1 MNKLLSGK
9 VREIYA
15 ADDQAL
21 VIVTTD
27 RISAYDVVLG
37 SQVPGKGVALNLISL
52 HWFDQCASIVQNH
65 ILSADLDEM
74 PAPFRQEPQHY
85 ARRTVLVK
93 RLRML
98 PYEFI
103 VRGYMFG
110 SLWEEYQRSG
120 QAWGQ
125 PLAKGYRLADRLERP
140 LVTVAAKRSQGHEEP
155 ICLERLQN
163 EIGREEADRLVA
175 LSLRLY
181 ERCYGQALERGL
193 LIADTK
199 FEFGYDGAGEL
210 VLGDELCTP
219 DSSRYWLAE
228 DWRPGASPRSL
239 DKQFVRDYLVAQG
252 LNGRSPGPELPPSVL
267 AKTAQIYRQCC
278 QRLTGEIV

>member
-15 ADDQAL
+15 VDDQAL

-27 RISAYDVVLG
+27 RISAFDVVLPTPI
-37 SQVPGKGVALNLISL
+37 PGKGVALNLISL

-140 LVTVAAKRSQGHEEP
+140 LVTVAAKRSQGHGEP

>member
-1 MNKLLSGK
+1 MKKIIRGK
-9 VREIYA
+9 VRDVFEV
-15 ADDQAL
+15 DDAHL
-21 VIVTTD
+21 AIVTTD
-27 RISAYDVVLG
+27 RISAFDVILN
-37 SQVPGKGVALNLISL
+37 SEIPGKGVALNSL
-52 HWFDQCASIVQNH
+52 SNFWFSYTSDLVPNHLVSTSLEDFPAEFQQNPEFYR
-65 ILSADLDEM
+65 D
-74 PAPFRQEPQHY
+74 
-85 ARRTVLVK
+85 RTVLVK
-93 RLRML
+93 KLRML

-140 LVTVAAKRSQGHEEP
+140 LVTVAAKRSQGHDEP

>member
-1 MNKLLSGK
+1 MNKLLSSK

-15 ADDQAL
+15 VDDQAL

-65 ILSADLDEM
+65 LLSADLDEM

-110 SLWEEYQRSG
+110 SLWEEYKRGG

-140 LVTVAAKRSQGHEEP
+140 LVTVAAKRSQGHDEP
-155 ICLERLQN
+155 IGLERLQN

>member
-1 MNKLLSGK
+1 MKKLLSGK

-15 ADDQAL
+15 VDDQAL

-27 RISAYDVVLG
+27 RISAFDVVLPTPI
-37 SQVPGKGVALNLISL
+37 PGKGVALNLISL

-74 PAPFRQEPQHY
+74 PAPFRQDPQHY

-140 LVTVAAKRSQGHEEP
+140 LVTVAAKRSQGHGEP